1 MNTPLTP
8 LRGNIVDYLFERSL
22 SSKLAS
28 RAFLTTSEGDVSF
41 EQLHERAS
49 QVGNLLGSLGIKPG
63 ERVMFSVLDGIDF
76 MSLFLGVMKVGSV
89 SLPINTFLTAKDYG
103 YYLRD
108 SGARMLVIDESLVP
122 LIKQVGETQALP
134 EHVLVAG
141 KDPQGFRSLDE
152 AVRDQPKHVPTWQCD
167 ADDVAFWLYSSGST
181 GDPKGVLHT
190 HAHIHASCEL
200 FGQNTLGISQ
210 DDVIVCPPK
219 MFFAYGL
226 GFQVYMPLRA
236 CARVVADAQPGRPH
250 RVWEILQKH
259 RPTLL
264 VAVPTIFSGLLDTL
278 KHVDK
283 ETIQH
288 VFEPLRFCVS
298 GGEVLAPTSVRAWK
312 DLTGTDILDGVG
324 TTEMTHMFVINRP
337 GKVVPGS
344 SGKVVDGYQVKL
356 IDENGKDVPCG
367 EIGNMFAIGPSAA
380 KQYWNKPDK
389 TAATMHDGGVLTGDK
404 FYQDT
409 DGNYFYV
416 GRNDDMLRAGGIWV
430 SPAEI
435 ESTLLEHPDIAEC
448 AVIGVEDEHR
458 LVKPKAYVVL
468 RANVDP
474 TTELEQEIQNTMRAK
489 LAHYKCPRWI
499 EFTDELPKTAT
510 GKIQRFKLRQ
520 WAQEAGP
527 AAAVDARQSA

>member
-1 MNTPLTP
+1 MSTTLTP

-22 SSKLAS
+22 GTELAS
-28 RAFLTTSEGDVSF
+28 RACLTTSEGDVSF
-41 EQLHERAS
+41 EQLHERAC
-49 QVGNLLGSLGIKPG
+49 QVGNLLGRLGIKPG

-108 SGARMLVIDESLVP
+108 SGARMLVVDESLVP
-122 LIKQVGETQALP
+122 LIKQVGESQALP
-134 EHVLVAG
+134 EHVMVVG
-141 KDPQGFRSLDE
+141 KDTQGFRSLDE
-152 AVRDQPKHVPTWQCD
+152 ALSDQPKHAPTWQCD

-190 HAHIHASCEL
+190 HGHIHASCEL
-200 FGQNTLGISQ
+200 FGQNTVGITQ
-210 DDVIVCPPK
+210 DDVIFCPPK
-219 MFFAYGL
+219 MFFAFGL

-236 CARVVADAQPGRPH
+236 GARVVADAPPGRPQ
-250 RVWEILQKH
+250 RIWEIIQQH

-264 VAVPTIFSGLLDTL
+264 IGVPTIFSGLVEIL

-283 ETIQH
+283 QTIQH
-288 VFEPLRFCVS
+288 VFEPLRFCIS
-298 GGEVLAPTSVRAWK
+298 GGEVLAPTLVRAWK

-337 GKVVPGS
+337 GQVVPGS
-344 SGKVVDGYQVKL
+344 SGKVVDGYQVRL
-356 IDENGKDVPCG
+356 IDENWQDVPCG

-380 KQYWNKPDK
+380 QQYWNKAEK
-389 TAATMHDGGVLTGDK
+389 TAATMRDGGVLTGDK
-404 FYQDT
+404 FYQDQ
-409 DGNYFYV
+409 DGNFFYV

-468 RANVDP
+468 RENVVA
-474 TTELEQEIQNTMRAK
+474 TSALEQSIQETMRAK

-499 EFTDELPKTAT
+499 EFTDDLPKTAT

-520 WAQEAGP
+520 LAQKTGP
-527 AAAVDARQSA
+527 GATVDARQSA